1 MTWTSSRCNE
11 GRRVSLAARLSK
23 VPVIAIVD
31 DDEAMRDALSE
42 LLQVMGFSIR
52 VFDRAA
58 AFLAGSTPDGFDCLI
73 TDVRMPGMDGIELQR
88 RLRALGS
95 VLPVVMITSVPD
107 PATRLRA
114 LDGGACAYLAKPVDD
129 SALLDHLRAALD
141 QGGGLGEQVG
151 GEKTPG
157 G

>member
-1 MTWTSSRCNE
+1 MK
-11 GRRVSLAARLSK
+11 AIRLSK

-42 LLQVMGFSIR
+42 LLQVMGFSCSA
-52 VFDRAA
+52 FDGAA
-58 AFLAGSTPDGFDCLI
+58 AFLAHHAPGRFDCLI
-73 TDVRMPGMDGIELQR
+73 TDVRMPGMDGIDLHR

-95 VLPVVMITSVPD
+95 TLPVVIITSAPD
-107 PATRLRA
+107 PATRARA

-129 SALLDHLRAALD
+129 SALLDHLRSVLGHDDGRDEQLD
-141 QGGGLGEQVG
+141 EEDL
-151 GEKTPG
+151 PG